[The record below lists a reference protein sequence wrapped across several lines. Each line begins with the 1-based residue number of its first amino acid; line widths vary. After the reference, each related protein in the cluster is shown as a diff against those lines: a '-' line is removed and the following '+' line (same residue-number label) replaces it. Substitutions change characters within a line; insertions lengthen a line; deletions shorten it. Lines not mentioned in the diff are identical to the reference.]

1 MKYPVEIRRSR
12 RRTISL
18 SVEKD
23 LRVLVKAPSLLP
35 DAEVRAFVEK
45 HEAWI
50 EEHVRLRRKQKE
62 TARSFSREE
71 IAKLAKNA
79 WDLACAGIRKY
90 ARIMGVVP
98 AGVKITSAVTRWGS
112 CSGKDR
118 LCFSYRIALLPQE
131 AVDYIVVHEL
141 AHIRRKD
148 HSPRFYAEV
157 AAILPDYKRRVALL
171 RQTERELGL

>member
-1 MKYPVEIRRSR
+1 
-12 RRTISL
+12 
-18 SVEKD
+18 
-23 LRVLVKAPSLLP
+23 
-35 DAEVRAFVEK
+35 
-45 HEAWI
+45 
-50 EEHVRLRRKQKE
+50 
-62 TARSFSREE
+62 
-71 IAKLAKNA
+71 
-79 WDLACAGIRKY
+79 
-90 ARIMGVVP
+90 
-98 AGVKITSAVTRWGS
+98 